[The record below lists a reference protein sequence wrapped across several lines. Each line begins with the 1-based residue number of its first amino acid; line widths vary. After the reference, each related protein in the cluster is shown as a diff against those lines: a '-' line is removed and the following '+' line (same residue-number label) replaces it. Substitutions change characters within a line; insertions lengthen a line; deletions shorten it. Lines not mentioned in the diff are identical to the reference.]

1 MTKYNYTYIKESY
14 GNPDYTRLLTI
25 FKEGITIQM
34 LLSEYEIDYDGKL
47 IPKDEHFTL
56 INIFDY
62 DIIKL
67 EKYVDYLG
75 DDPNRI
81 FDLNEIL
88 DMLVINT

>member
-25 FKEGITIQM
+25 IKEGTTIQM
-34 LLSEYEIDYDGKL
+34 LLSEYEINDNGEL
-47 IPKDEHFTL
+47 IPKKDHQTL

-62 DIIKL
+62 NIVKL

-75 DDPNRI
+75 DDSSRI

-88 DMLVINT
+88 NIVNN

>member
-25 FKEGITIQM
+25 FKEGTTIQM
-34 LLSEYEIDYDGKL
+34 LLSEYDMDDNLQL
-47 IPKDEHFTL
+47 IPKKDHQTL

-62 DIIKL
+62 NIVKL

-75 DDPNRI
+75 DDPSRI

-88 DMLVINT
+88 NIVNN

>member
-25 FKEGITIQM
+25 FKEGTNIQM
-34 LLSEYEIDYDGKL
+34 LLSEYDMDDNLQL
-47 IPKDEHFTL
+47 IPKKDHQTL

-62 DIIKL
+62 NIVKL

-75 DDPNRI
+75 DDPSRI

-88 DMLVINT
+88 NIVNN

>member
-25 FKEGITIQM
+25 VKEGTTIQM
-34 LLSEYEIDYDGKL
+34 LLSEYEINDNGEL
-47 IPKDEHFTL
+47 IPKDDHQTL

-62 DIIKL
+62 DIVKL

-75 DDPNRI
+75 DNPSVVFN
-81 FDLNEIL
+81 LNEIMNL
-88 DMLVINT
+88 FGN

>member
-25 FKEGITIQM
+25 YGKTTIQM
-34 LLSEYEIDYDGKL
+34 LLSEYDMDDNLQL
-47 IPKDEHFTL
+47 IPKKDHQTL

-62 DIIKL
+62 NIVKL

-75 DDPNRI
+75 DDPSRI

-88 DMLVINT
+88 NIVNN

>member
-25 FKEGITIQM
+25 IKEGTTIQM
-34 LLSEYEIDYDGKL
+34 LLSEYDMDDNLQL
-47 IPKDEHFTL
+47 IPKKDHQTL

-62 DIIKL
+62 NIVKL

-75 DDPNRI
+75 DDPSRI

-88 DMLVINT
+88 NIVNN

>member
-25 FKEGITIQM
+25 VKEGTTIQM
-34 LLSEYEIDYDGKL
+34 LLSEYEINDNGEL
-47 IPKDEHFTL
+47 IPKDDHQTL

-62 DIIKL
+62 DIVKL

-75 DDPNRI
+75 DNPSVAFN
-81 FDLNEIL
+81 LNEIMNL
-88 DMLVINT
+88 FGN

>member
-25 FKEGITIQM
+25 YGKTTIQM
-34 LLSEYEIDYDGKL
+34 LLSEYEINDNGEL
-47 IPKDEHFTL
+47 TPKDDHQTL

-62 DIIKL
+62 NIVKL

-75 DDPNRI
+75 DDSSRI

-88 DMLVINT
+88 NIVNN

>member
-25 FKEGITIQM
+25 IKEGTTIQM
-34 LLSEYEIDYDGKL
+34 LLSEYEINDNGEL
-47 IPKDEHFTL
+47 IPKDDHQTL

-62 DIIKL
+62 DIVKL

-75 DDPNRI
+75 DNPSVAFN
-81 FDLNEIL
+81 LNEIMNL
-88 DMLVINT
+88 FGN